1 MKMKIE
7 RVDDIPLLI
16 SEFEKSQLSELLNYY
31 FPDHGN
37 WQGLDGG
44 KVTVVFLTYIL
55 SCSDHKLSHVE
66 PWALER
72 LETLRYCTGNT
83 GLRSKDFTDDKLG
96 SLLDKYADDEKWTE
110 FENAHNQQLI
120 QVYNLDTASEPIRL
134 DAMITQS
141 HRAAQGDFQYG
152 HSKQHRP
159 DLPQLK
165 TMVATLDPLAMPLVS
180 LTVSGNTADDILY
193 LPVIEQCEALE
204 LEHQLFVGDSKMS
217 NISTR
222 GYLQS
227 KGHYYLTPLSKKQCS
242 QEQLNKY
249 LSELPSIE
257 ETTDGL
263 IEIYTTSKEES
274 KVLKAKAFEVT
285 ETVQTTLSDET
296 SNGTDLRWDERRL
309 MVYSPSYAK
318 SQKSAFEKR
327 IHKAQTDLAELLEA
341 KQGRKKLNTF
351 VEVEQA
357 VNHVLK
363 KYKVQAFINVEIKES
378 VQIKTLR
385 KYKDKPQREVSV
397 STFFIEVNLDKNEQQ
412 QHLQQLGWR
421 VYACNAPLN
430 RLTTEQ
436 AVICYRNEYRIE
448 HKFDELLHRITAL
461 LPVFLQKE
469 HRVKALIRLLLLAL
483 KFVSTIEHQVR
494 TNLDAKQQTVKELY
508 AGNPKRETNKPTTN
522 LILRAFKNIHLNIV
536 AIGGQIHV
544 AVSDLTTTQLQIIDL
559 LNFSPEIYLGMNQLS
574 FSNLNFSET

>member
-16 SEFEKSQLSELLNYY
+16 SEMEKSKLSELLNTY

-83 GLRSKDFTDDKLG
+83 DLTSKDFTDDKLG
-96 SLLDKYADDEKWTE
+96 SLLDRYAVDKRWDK

-120 QVYNLDTASEPIRL
+120 QVYNLDTAGEPIRL

-141 HRAAQGDFQYG
+141 HRAATGDFQHG
-152 HSKQHRP
+152 HSKQHRS

-193 LPVIEQCEALE
+193 LPVIQQCEALE

-217 NISTR
+217 NFSTR
-222 GYLQS
+222 SYLQN

-242 QEQLNKY
+242 KEQITEY
-249 LSELPSIE
+249 LSKIPGSDELIK
-257 ETTDGL
+257 
-263 IEIYTTSKEES
+263 IYTTSKGDDSKDCS
-274 KVLKAKAFEVT
+274 KVLKAKAFETV
-285 ETVQTTLSDET
+285 ETLQTTLP
-296 SNGTDLRWDERRL
+296 NGATIAWDERRI
-309 MVYSPSYAK
+309 MVYSPTYAK
-318 SQKSAFEKR
+318 SQQAGFEKR
-327 IHKAQTDLAELLEA
+327 MNKAQDDLAILLEV
-341 KQGRKKLNTF
+341 KQGRKKLNTLAEVQQT
-351 VEVEQA
+351 VE
-357 VNHVLK
+357 NILK
-363 KYKVQAFINVEIKES
+363 KHKVKAFINVDIEEHI
-378 VQIKTLR
+378 QTKTLR
-385 KYKDKPQREVSV
+385 KYKDRPSKKVNF
-397 STFFIEVNLDKNEQQ
+397 STFSIKVSINKNKQQ

-421 VYACNAPLN
+421 AYACNAPLS
-430 RLTTEQ
+430 RLSTEQ

-461 LPVFLQKE
+461 LPVFLQKQ

-494 TNLDAKQQTVKELY
+494 TNLDTKQQTVKELY
-508 AGNPKRETNKPTTN
+508 AGNPTRKTNKPTTN
-522 LILRAFKNIHLNIV
+522 LILRAFRNIHLNIV
-536 AIGGQIHV
+536 SVGGQIHV
-544 AVSDLTTTQLQIIDL
+544 AVSDLTLTQLQIIDL
-559 LNFSPEIYLGMNQLS
+559 LNFSPEIYLGMKQLS
-574 FSNLNFSET
+574 FSNFNFSET